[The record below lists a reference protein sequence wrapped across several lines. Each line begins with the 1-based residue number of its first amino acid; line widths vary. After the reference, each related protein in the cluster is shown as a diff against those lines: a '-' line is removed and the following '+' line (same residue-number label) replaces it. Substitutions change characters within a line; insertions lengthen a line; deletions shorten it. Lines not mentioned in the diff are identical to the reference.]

1 MRGSVKAG
9 IAVNS
14 SKMHVSK
21 PMAANAFDAASRS
34 CVISR
39 ALRQT

>member
-1 MRGSVKAG
+1 MRGSVKAD

-21 PMAANAFDAASRS
+21 PMAANAFDAASPS
-34 CVISR
+34 CVVSR